1 MIKNVLLILFY
12 FTFGSAALQ
21 AQEYLPSF
29 SVDVLPNNRYKVSWL
44 NPHANCVQLSI
55 QRSTDSL
62 KNFKTILSA
71 KNPELEENGFIDY
84 TAPAKSRVYYKIFY
98 ALKGGDYYFSEV
110 IGVGK
115 VISNEEE
122 TGNHKKYFGNT
133 TKPLWGE
140 DDADLFLA
148 DNAKNM
154 SLHIYTEKGSYLVI
168 SLPKAKQHHYKL
180 IIYDKSNTILFE
192 TGRITETRLIV
203 EKVNFSATGYYKY
216 ELFENGK
223 LIERNRFYIEED

>member
-1 MIKNVLLILFY
+1 
-12 FTFGSAALQ
+12 
-21 AQEYLPSF
+21 
-29 SVDVLPNNRYKVSWL
+29 
-44 NPHANCVQLSI
+44 
-55 QRSTDSL
+55 
-62 KNFKTILSA
+62 LSA

-84 TAPAKSRVYYKIFY
+84 TAPAKGKVYYKIFY

-115 VISNEEE
+115 SIPNADK
-122 TGNHKKYFGNT
+122 TGNSKSYSVNKNH
-133 TKPLWGE
+133 PLWGE
-140 DDADLFLA
+140 KDADLFLA
-148 DNAKNM
+148 DNAKNV
-154 SLHIYTEKGSYLVI
+154 SLYVYTEKGNYLVI

-192 TGRITETRLIV
+192 TGRITDTRLII
-203 EKVNFSATGYYKY
+203 EKVNFYAAGYYKY